1 MAGNTK
7 EIILE
12 KALDMFSA
20 KGYAGTNL
28 RELAAEVGITKAA
41 LYKHFKSK
49 EDIWNSTME
58 YYDNHYFR
66 SGGNS
71 KYISV
76 PETLDEFKTLSLQMI
91 EMTINDPMIIK
102 GRKLLTIEQY
112 RNEKTAADATD
123 RFFTMN
129 LNRFKALLAGMIKNG
144 LIKNT
149 DIDMLALAYSAPVA
163 ALIQVCDREPGKKEY
178 AMKTAEEYI
187 DYFISVFGKADN

>member
-58 YYDNHYFR
+58 YYDNHYFQR
-66 SGGNS
+66 GGNS

-129 LNRFKALLAGMIKNG
+129 LNRFKALLAGMIKSG